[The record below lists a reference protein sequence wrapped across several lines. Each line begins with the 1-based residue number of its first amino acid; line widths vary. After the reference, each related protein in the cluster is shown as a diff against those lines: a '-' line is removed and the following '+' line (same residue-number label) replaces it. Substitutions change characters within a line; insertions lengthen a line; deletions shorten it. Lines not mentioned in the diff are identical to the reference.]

1 MVVVCY
7 LLLFFVFLLFFICR
21 TSRRKHV
28 SQKFTP
34 PPVNSKSSTLPLD
47 SNPQYSKS
55 PKKSEA
61 SPPRSRRRHS
71 FDAIPSTPFLH
82 KEGRGLNFKK
92 SQKRER
98 EGRARREVL
107 FVLSLGCRKNFERGC
122 LAISRTKNS
131 CPSRRGRGP
140 LTSTGVLLPELKYWM
155 EPVWLMVGSV
165 PLLEHPP

>member
-47 SNPQYSKS
+47 STPQYQRKVKPLLQEAVDVISSQRRKRTPLQKTSK
-55 PKKSEA
+55 KRK
-61 SPPRSRRRHS
+61 RRKN
-71 FDAIPSTPFLH
+71 P
-82 KEGRGLNFKK
+82 EGGL
-92 SQKRER
+92 
-98 EGRARREVL
+98 VYL
-107 FVLSLGCRKNFERGC
+107 LSLGCRRNFERGC
-122 LAISRTKNS
+122 LAFSRTKNS

-140 LTSTGVLLPELKYWM
+140 LTSTGVLLPELRYWM
-155 EPVWLMVGSV
+155 EPVWLIVGSV

>member
-7 LLLFFVFLLFFICR
+7 LLLFFVLLLLFICR

-34 PPVNSKSSTLPLD
+34 PPVNSESSTLPLN
-47 SNPQYSKS
+47 STS
-55 PKKSEA
+55 PSFQRKVKPLLQEA
-61 SPPRSRRRHS
+61 I
-71 FDAIPSTPFLH
+71 DAIPSQRRKRTQLKKTSKMRKRRKSP
-82 KEGRGLNFKK
+82 EGGL
-92 SQKRER
+92 
-98 EGRARREVL
+98 VYL
-107 FVLSLGCRKNFERGC
+107 LSLGCRRNFERGC

-140 LTSTGVLLPELKYWM
+140 LTSTGVLLPELSYWM
-155 EPVWLMVGSV
+155 EPVCLMVGSV